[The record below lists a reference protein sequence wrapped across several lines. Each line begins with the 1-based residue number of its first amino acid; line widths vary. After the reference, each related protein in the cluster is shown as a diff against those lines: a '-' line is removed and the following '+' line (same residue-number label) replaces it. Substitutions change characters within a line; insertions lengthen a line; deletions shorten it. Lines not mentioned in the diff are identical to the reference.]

1 MLRASAKLAAA
12 AAVTVGVEIAIL
24 VYNTPRLPE
33 AAGKRTGTCVD
44 KEHVKEVKKKP
55 GDLSILVFGDSV
67 ATGVGC
73 DSNKVAFAGCI
84 AKEMSSKVNNTLVH
98 WKILGKSGF
107 TAKDCETKLI
117 PILER
122 KKRQKNVGRHIFDV
136 CVVSIGVNHVL
147 SLHSPA
153 TFEEELTSM
162 LTKLS
167 EALTVTSQHGNVQK
181 KCVII
186 VAAMPPMEKFPQ
198 ISYLWPL
205 NILVG
210 YYASLMT
217 AVTKKV
223 CAANSKALGTVCVE
237 FSDIGVDTS
246 SENIKQLMA
255 PDGFHPAQGACE
267 IMAKQIVDVYKNLD
281 PNKEAT

>member
-1 MLRASAKLAAA
+1 M
-12 AAVTVGVEIAIL
+12 
-24 VYNTPRLPE
+24 
-33 AAGKRTGTCVD
+33 
-44 KEHVKEVKKKP
+44 KEVKKKP
-55 GDLSILVFGDSV
+55 GDLSLLIFGDSV

-84 AKEMSSKVNNTLVH
+84 AKEMSSQVRNTLVH
-98 WKILGKSGF
+98 WKVLGKSGF
-107 TAKDCETKLI
+107 TAKDCELKLI

-122 KKRQKNVGRHIFDV
+122 KKRQRNTGRHVFDV

-217 AVTKKV
+217 AVIKKV
-223 CAANSKALGTVCVE
+223 CAANSKVLGTVCVE
-237 FSDIGVDTS
+237 FSDIGIDTS

-267 IMAKQIVDVYKNLD
+267 IMAKQIIDVYKNLD
-281 PNKEAT
+281 TKTRVT